1 VTQKTTEGAVA
12 GLVAA
17 MVQPYDTGDV
27 LADLVQDCA
36 ALYPAAAV
44 AVMVIDGDR
53 GLEMLSATS
62 HRAEELELL
71 QIQHERGP
79 CVDAARYATVVT
91 ATGEEMATRW
101 GPIGDAIA
109 AAGFAG
115 VHAYP
120 MRWRGHAL
128 GGLNVFVDS
137 PREPNSEESLIGQLF
152 ADLASLVISHSSDIP
167 GEVLSARIHE
177 AMTRARSS
185 SRPRVSSPIA
195 RTSTWPTPTTCCAT
209 GHGST
214 DTA

>member
-1 VTQKTTEGAVA
+1 
-12 GLVAA
+12 
-17 MVQPYDTGDV
+17 
-27 LADLVQDCA
+27 
-36 ALYPAAAV
+36 
-44 AVMVIDGDR
+44 MVIDGDR

-177 AMTRARSS
+177 AMTARSVVEQAKGVLAYREDIDLADAYDVLRDRAR
-185 SRPRVSSPIA
+185 VN
-195 RTSTWPTPTTCCAT
+195 
-209 GHGST
+209 GHSLN
-214 DTA
+214 DTAREVIREAEQSRR